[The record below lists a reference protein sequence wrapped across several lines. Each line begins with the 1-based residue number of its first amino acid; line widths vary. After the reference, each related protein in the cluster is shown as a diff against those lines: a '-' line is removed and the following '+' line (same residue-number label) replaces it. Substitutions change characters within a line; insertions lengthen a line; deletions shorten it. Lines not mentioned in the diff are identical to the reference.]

1 MKNFKSAFTLAEVL
15 LSLTIIG
22 VIAAISIP
30 QVYNAVNNAQTNA
43 TVGRAVEQIELGAQN
58 MMQSYI
64 AEHPE
69 KPAVTTF
76 SDMLDKSGNMPSED
90 DFITPLGL
98 TEIDGHSGEYRL
110 DKLRASI
117 AFSNDTN
124 GKNAVKPTDWFIVVY
139 LDVNGPETGVNAEG
153 KDIYTFELLNNGRL
167 RADSANAKEAIDN
180 GFKQN

>member
-98 TEIDGHSGEYRL
+98 TEIDGHSGKYRL

-117 AFSNDTN
+117 SFSTPY
-124 GKNAVKPTDWFIVVY
+124 KNEGKPTDKFISVFI
-139 LDVNGPETGVNAEG
+139 DVNGPETGPNHVERDVYNF
-153 KDIYTFELLNNGRL
+153 DLLNNGRL
-167 RADSANAKEAIDN
+167 RAYSENAKEAIDN